1 MAGIHNLVPTRRHN
15 RCVTKIVTVASA
27 KGGVG
32 KSTIAYELATL
43 LDAPLVDLDW
53 EDGSSTVAWGY
64 DKQYRSTTPMLRTA
78 LANGRIPNPVSGRH
92 KPDLVP
98 CYKNFVNEQPAA
110 DDIRDALEKWA
121 GEWGRPYVV
130 VDTHPGG
137 CSSTFGAMSAASV
150 IVTPV
155 ILGIRELA
163 ALQGWLEELRDYP
176 FLVIPNR
183 LTRGIPKAWSLRQL
197 SQIVREAGGVPV
209 GPPISEYSW
218 LRDRQRR
225 MALTADP
232 EGSGVR
238 VRKVAAD
245 MEAVAEAV
253 RTYG

>member
-1 MAGIHNLVPTRRHN
+1 MA
-15 RCVTKIVTVASA
+15 KIVTVASA

-32 KSTIAYELATL
+32 KSTIAYELAHL
-43 LDAPLVDLDW
+43 LDAPLIDLDW

-64 DKQYRSTTPMLRTA
+64 DQRGRKTTPILHSALVTGRTPRP
-78 LANGRIPNPVSGRH
+78 LTGRR

-98 CYKNFVNEQPAA
+98 CYKNFVNEQPPA
-110 DDIRDALEKWA
+110 DEIRDALEKWA

-137 CSSTFGAMSAASV
+137 CPSTFGAMAAASV

-155 ILGIRELA
+155 LLGIRELA
-163 ALQGWLEELRDYP
+163 ALQGWLEELGDYP

-183 LTRGIPKAWSLRQL
+183 LSRGVPKAWSLRRL
-197 SQIVREAGGVPV
+197 SEIVRQTGEVPV

-225 MALTADP
+225 MALTADSHA
-232 EGSGVR
+232 SGVR

-245 MEAVAEAV
+245 MQAVAEAV
-253 RTYG
+253 RAYG

>member
-1 MAGIHNLVPTRRHN
+1 MA
-15 RCVTKIVTVASA
+15 KIVTVASP

-32 KSTIAYELATL
+32 KSTIAYELAHL

-64 DKQYRSTTPMLRTA
+64 DQRDRKTTPILRA
-78 LANGRIPNPVSGRH
+78 AFLEGRTPRLLGGRR

-98 CYKNFVNEQPAA
+98 CYRNFVNEQPPA
-110 DDIRDALEKWA
+110 DEIRDALEKWA
-121 GEWGRPYVV
+121 GEWGRPFVV

-137 CSSTFGAMSAASV
+137 CASTFGAMAAASV

-155 ILGIRELA
+155 LLGIRELA
-163 ALQGWLEELRDYP
+163 ALQGWLEELGDYP
-176 FLVIPNR
+176 FLVVPNR
-183 LTRGIPKAWSLRQL
+183 LSRGVPKAWSLRRL
-197 SQIVREAGGVPV
+197 SEIVRDAGGVPV

-232 EGSGVR
+232 EVAGMR

-253 RTYG
+253 RAYG